1 MPKMIETE
9 RDSADWNSFLAEVE
23 QLRDAVAAGD
33 LKRRL
38 TTENRVVEAAA
49 ACSALNEILD
59 TIIQTYE
66 QAVTSVD
73 NMSIGRIPEPFKD
86 GFPGDF
92 ARAKNVCN
100 HFIDVIN
107 RRNTQIGLLTEAAA
121 LGDLRIRTNVE
132 EFTGSNRRIF
142 EGFNSMFDA
151 WLAPVGEIERVLTAL
166 AKMDLTVR
174 VEGHYQGD
182 YDRIA
187 TLLNTV
193 SSKLA
198 AEVQQISQHTMTMAS
213 ASQELTTITKELAQ
227 GAIENSSLATSAAKS
242 SEKVSAGLSAVSAGS
257 VEMLNS
263 IREISQSASRAST
276 AVQSAVSVTEIT
288 TKRISNLDESSA
300 QISKV
305 IKVINGIAQQTNLL
319 ALNATIE
326 AARAGEAGKG
336 FAVVATEVK
345 ELSKGTA
352 KATEDISLRI
362 ATIQSNTRESVLGI
376 ADIATATNKVSEISQ
391 SIAAAVEQQT
401 ATTNEMSRHIS
412 DAAETASTIAK
423 EIGGLAEAA
432 RNTSTAAMQTD
443 SAIKELNNILGQ
455 LRSFVAMFTV

>member
-1 MPKMIETE
+1 MPKIIETE

>member
-1 MPKMIETE
+1 MPEIIENE
-9 RDSADWNSFLAEVE
+9 RDSARWSSFLTEVE

-38 TTENRVVEAAA
+38 TTANRGDEAAA
-49 ACSALNEILD
+49 ACNTLNEVLD

-66 QAVTSVD
+66 EAVTSVD
-73 NMSIGRIPEPFKD
+73 NMSIGRIPPPFKD

-107 RRNTQIGLLTEAAA
+107 RRNTQIGRLTEAAA

-132 EFTGSNRRIF
+132 EFTGANRRIF
-142 EGFNSMFDA
+142 EGFNAMFDA
-151 WLAPVGEIERVLTAL
+151 WLAPVAEIERVLEAL
-166 AKMDLTVR
+166 AKMDLTLR
-174 VEGHYQGD
+174 VEGRYAGD

-187 TLLNTV
+187 TLLNMV

-198 AEVQQISQHTMTMAS
+198 TEVQQISQHTMTMAS
-213 ASQELTTITKELAQ
+213 ASEELTTITKELAQ
-227 GAIENSSLATSAAKS
+227 GAIENSTLATSAARS

-288 TKRISNLDESSA
+288 TKKISNLDESSA
-300 QISKV
+300 EISKV